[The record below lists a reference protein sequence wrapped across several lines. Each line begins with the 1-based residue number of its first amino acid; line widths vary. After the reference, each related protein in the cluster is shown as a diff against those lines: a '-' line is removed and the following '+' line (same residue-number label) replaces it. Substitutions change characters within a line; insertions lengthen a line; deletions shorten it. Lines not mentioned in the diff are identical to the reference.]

1 MTTTAFTSEQLLLFN
16 ETSQAYINMTGIT
29 GSREVNAIL
38 KAMNIV
44 IPSASDEQ
52 RTKRFTLEKSTGTI
66 GVVSSAGAYSGVD
79 YEASRVLHEQVY
91 TLTEKGGKGSL
102 ARRNTGKLVQ
112 FISTLSTDSAGAG
125 ADAADRFKR
134 EGYGKLIEDEM
145 YTDMK
150 TSVTTALET
159 ALNGATVDTVY
170 GDVVIDTSGTVHNI
184 SNLEAGID
192 LSTSAEDGIEAVVN
206 NLIAQTDPK
215 GNRLQFNQPKFI
227 FADNAVYTA
236 LLKEMKKSQTVNEYD
251 RGLLDYF
258 NNDAI
263 IAPYTATV
271 AKDAFF
277 FTGDLPLKLISET
290 PTPYF
295 FSGVDEDMN
304 YRFHISFIFVF
315 EWKARSGVVKV
326 EAAAA

>member
-1 MTTTAFTSEQLLLFN
+1 MTVTAFTSEQLLLFN
-16 ETSQAYINMTGIT
+16 ETSQAYINLTGIT

-38 KAMNIV
+38 QAMNVV

-66 GVVSSAGAYSGVD
+66 GLVSTAGAYTGTD
-79 YEASRVLHEQVY
+79 YEADRVLHEQIF
-91 TLTEKGGKGSL
+91 TLTEKGGKSSL
-102 ARRNTGKLVQ
+102 ARRNTGKLTQ
-112 FISTLSTDSAGAG
+112 FISTLATDSAGAG

-134 EGYGKLIEDEM
+134 EGYGQLIEDEM

-150 TSVTTALET
+150 TAVITALET
-159 ALNGATVDTVY
+159 ALNGADVDTVY
-170 GDVVIDTSGTVHNI
+170 GDTVIANSGTVHNI
-184 SNLEAGID
+184 DNLVSGID
-192 LSTSAEDGIEAVVN
+192 LTTNAEDGIEAVVN
-206 NLIAQTDPK
+206 NLVAQTDAK

-227 FADNAVYTA
+227 FTDSAVYTA

-251 RGLLDYF
+251 RGLLDF
-258 NNDAI
+258 WNNDAI

-290 PTPYF
+290 PMPYF

-304 YRFHISFIFVF
+304 YRMHISFIFVF

-326 EAAAA
+326 TAA